1 MTKAKRAQS
10 LAASLLGTFTELIA
24 ANTLPKR
31 SAIALQDQPNAL
43 HLTYKIYYNQDSRS
57 SNR

>member
-43 HLTYKIYYNQDSRS
+43 HLTYKIYIYC
-57 SNR
+57 